1 MTGNQRGKRNVRV
14 NTSLVQ
20 VEGVATKEEAQFY
33 LGKVRLSCWCR
44 WWGYQAANWT
54 GKPGSCEEP
63 LRAGREAVSS
73 GAAG

>member
-33 LGKVRLSCWCR
+33 LGKVRRDALLY
-44 WWGYQAANWT
+44 G
-54 GKPGSCEEP
+54 GS
-63 LRAGREAVSS
+63 GSS
-73 GAAG
+73 GVD